1 MKTLIVS
8 YFCSRETCIFS
19 VDLDKIDLDDINYDE
34 DDPETIIHVRL
45 MTWCKRYKQHKSCKK
60 DISKELM
67 LVA

>member
-19 VDLDKIDLDDINYDE
+19 VDLDKIDLDDINYD

-45 MTWCKRYKQHKSCKK
+45 MTWCNRYKQHKSCKK